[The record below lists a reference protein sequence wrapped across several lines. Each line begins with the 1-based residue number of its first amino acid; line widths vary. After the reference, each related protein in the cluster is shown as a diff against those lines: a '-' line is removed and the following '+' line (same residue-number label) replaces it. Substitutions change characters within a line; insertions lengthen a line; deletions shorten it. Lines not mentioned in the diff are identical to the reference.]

1 MEIESKTYRIIMN
14 ELKNLKEENIFLK
27 QKIEELKEKII
38 NLLSK

>member
-1 MEIESKTYRIIMN
+1 MEIESKTYRTIMN